1 MVSIILLQRRI
12 RSFFYLVVF
21 GLATQTICISL
32 YRATECSP
40 SNNSSA
46 FHDHFA
52 SNNRNTFRQTMTLW
66 TFANSDSDKNVVSCL
81 LRQRFVLTMTTRTI
95 RNHGMLSGF
104 FIDVVVYNSIIA
116 LSFLDHLLTQ
126 LCHASLLEI

>member
-1 MVSIILLQRRI
+1 
-12 RSFFYLVVF
+12 
-21 GLATQTICISL
+21 
-32 YRATECSP
+32 
-40 SNNSSA
+40 
-46 FHDHFA
+46 
-52 SNNRNTFRQTMTLW
+52 
-66 TFANSDSDKNVVSCL
+66 
-81 LRQRFVLTMTTRTI
+81 MTTRTI